1 APSERAAIEAHMR
14 AAFSPNAAI
23 LGVAPLPLLADY
35 AETYVAEQNGEVV
48 GALILQPRE
57 DDLYIWGIA
66 TTPGLQRSGIG
77 GRMLAAAEERAH
89 ALPRERLRLRTG
101 EKLTANVAWYQRHGF
116 AIESVEALADRRVV
130 HMVKALA

>member
-1 APSERAAIEAHMR
+1 MSALATLRRVAPSERAAIEAHMR

-35 AETYVAEQNGEVV
+35 AEIMATHETYVAEQNGEVV

-66 TTPGLQRSGIG
+66 TTPGL
-77 GRMLAAAEERAH
+77 
-89 ALPRERLRLRTG
+89 
-101 EKLTANVAWYQRHGF
+101 
-116 AIESVEALADRRVV
+116 
-130 HMVKALA
+130 